1 MVKVINNNKP
11 VLPTGWL
18 IIKSIRNG
26 GMRRGRVDKIYLS
39 PDLRAFRSYVSAQ
52 RFINANAIINVPN
65 ATPVAP
71 VPVVS
76 VANIVLVQDTPVVP
90 VVILVS
96 DSDSGGEEDAMNEI
110 ISFLS
115 SDDEI
120 GILLSSDEDD
130 EIGILLSS
138 DDEIEL

>member
-26 GMRRGRVDKIYLS
+26 GMRRGTVDKIYLS

-76 VANIVLVQDTPVVP
+76 VANIVLVQDTPVSP

-96 DSDSGGEEDAMNEI
+96 DSDPGDEEDAMHEI
-110 ISFLS
+110 IS
-115 SDDEI
+115 
-120 GILLSSDEDD
+120 LLSSDEDD

-138 DDEIEL
+138 DEDEIEL

>member
-26 GMRRGRVDKIYLS
+26 GMRRGTVDKIYLS
-39 PDLRAFRSYVSAQ
+39 PDLRPFRSYVSAQ

-76 VANIVLVQDTPVVP
+76 VANIVLVQDTPVSP

-96 DSDSGGEEDAMNEI
+96 DSDPGDEEDAMNEI
-110 ISFLS
+110 IS
-115 SDDEI
+115 
-120 GILLSSDEDD
+120 LLSSDEDD

-138 DDEIEL
+138 DEDEIEL

>member
-26 GMRRGRVDKIYLS
+26 GMRRGTVDKIYLS

-76 VANIVLVQDTPVVP
+76 VANIVLVQDTPVSP

-96 DSDSGGEEDAMNEI
+96 DSDPGDEEDAMNEI
-110 ISFLS
+110 IS
-115 SDDEI
+115 
-120 GILLSSDEDD
+120 LLSSDEDD

-138 DDEIEL
+138 DEDEIEL